1 MSNTIDMK
9 ELVESVNG
17 LISFPLAGLK
27 INELIRQ
34 DQADAQALADIIR
47 TDPALSAAVLR
58 VANSAAL
65 GSASS
70 IDDVGRAVTR
80 LGRAQIQSLT
90 LGLSLAQA
98 FKDVPVELVSM
109 EDFWRH
115 SLYCA
120 AATQIVADKAGLAD
134 KSSAF
139 TAGLLHDIGHLI
151 LFTYRPEQ
159 AIEALEQSR
168 ADYEGLVNFETEKRL
183 LGFDHAELG
192 AAFAKAWSLPDII
205 VQCIGGHHHPMQT
218 EDESTL
224 VTAVHLGNSLAVL
237 AENDGDDLA
246 EAPPIDDR
254 VWDKLG
260 LEWYHLLELTKD
272 TVDDTQALLQLLV
285 ADRKAA

>member
-9 ELVESVNG
+9 ALVESVNG

-27 INELIRQ
+27 INELIHQ

-151 LFTYRPEQ
+151 LFTYQPEQ

-183 LGFDHAELG
+183 MGFDHAELG
-192 AAFAKAWSLPDII
+192 AAFARAWSLPEII
-205 VQCIGGHHHPMQT
+205 VQCIGGHHHPMQNA
-218 EDESTL
+218 DESSL

-237 AENDGDDLA
+237 AENDQDDLA

-272 TVDDTQALLQLLV
+272 TVDDTQALLQLLISE
-285 ADRKAA
+285 RKAA